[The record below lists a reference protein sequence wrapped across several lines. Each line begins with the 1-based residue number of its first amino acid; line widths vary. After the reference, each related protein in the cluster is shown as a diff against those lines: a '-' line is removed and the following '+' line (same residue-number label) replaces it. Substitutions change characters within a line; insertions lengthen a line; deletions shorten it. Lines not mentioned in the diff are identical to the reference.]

1 MADYIYNF
9 LTIKCDDI
17 NLINKIKKL
26 ILSKDDQ
33 NRLTFTMGKM
43 LPMPEGFSDTIGWN
57 DFGFDWTHAVWGA
70 TWVENSYISESGYS
84 ISINYDTPWVPNL
97 FWVEALCRYIDYVS
111 REFVCDKEVRENIS
125 ITHTYY
131 PEYEGLG
138 TKMEWKPDIGFSYIE
153 NVERV

>member
-1 MADYIYNF
+1 MAE
-9 LTIKCDDI
+9 
-17 NLINKIKKL
+17 LIRNRLIITCQDTELRNKIKEVIFMNNEKNEK
-26 ILSKDDQ
+26 I
-33 NRLTFTMGKM
+33 FTMEKL
-43 LPMPEGFSDTIGWN
+43 LPMPEGFSDAIGWN
-57 DFGFDWTHAVWGA
+57 DFGYEWTYAVWGA
-70 TWVENSYISESGYS
+70 KWVENSYISESGYS